1 MINRIHFRNL
11 RGDISGG
18 VINAIVSLMIAL
30 TFGVVSGLGVVVVDR
45 VEIGLQIG

>member
-1 MINRIHFRNL
+1 MQLINRINFRNL

-18 VINAIVSLMIAL
+18 VINAIVSLPITLM
-30 TFGVVSGLGVVVVDR
+30 FGVASGLGVVDR